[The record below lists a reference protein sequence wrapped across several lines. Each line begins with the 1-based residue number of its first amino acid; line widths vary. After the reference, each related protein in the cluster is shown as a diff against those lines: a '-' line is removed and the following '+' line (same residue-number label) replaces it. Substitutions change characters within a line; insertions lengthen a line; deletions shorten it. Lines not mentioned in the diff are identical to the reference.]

1 MTREDPGSDSMGTET
16 VRTWTFSG
24 LLLSLFTV
32 CDVHGEWTTP
42 STSCFQTLSLSH
54 SLSLS
59 VSPCLRVPTSPS
71 TDQQCVLGVVG
82 RPVSLPCVH
91 LPLVSQFNVSVE
103 WRTVR
108 DQQVVLRSEWT
119 HEGHVHGWSVL
130 AGASLPTDTVR
141 TGNVSLLL
149 SSVPPTEGSVYY
161 SLFVTSEDDRH
172 AVCTVCLTAAASF
185 SQPLLQREEVE
196 HGGATAFR
204 CLTNG
209 GFPEPLIHWRIN
221 QSQEPPEG
229 SVWTQTTP
237 LPNSPLY
244 NVSSHMTLN
253 LSTHTSV
260 SCTVHNPSSN
270 QSWTS
275 TIEGVTSGPGV
286 GRASEAMWMFS
297 TVLCVVVGVMVVVG
311 VVYQIHLDRVSK
323 RKKKEFH
330 RYMSTRKQR
339 CRLDEECEKTEM
351 KPEPDETNL

>member
-1 MTREDPGSDSMGTET
+1 MGTET
-16 VRTWTFSG
+16 VRTWTCSG

-32 CDVHGEWTTP
+32 CDVHGKWTTP

-172 AVCTVCLTAAASF
+172 AVCTVCLTAAGQSCCPF
-185 SQPLLQREEVE
+185 VLL
-196 HGGATAFR
+196 TFD
-204 CLTNG
+204 
-209 GFPEPLIHWRIN
+209 
-221 QSQEPPEG
+221 
-229 SVWTQTTP
+229 
-237 LPNSPLY
+237 
-244 NVSSHMTLN
+244 
-253 LSTHTSV
+253 LS
-260 SCTVHNPSSN
+260 
-270 QSWTS
+270 
-275 TIEGVTSGPGV
+275 
-286 GRASEAMWMFS
+286 
-297 TVLCVVVGVMVVVG
+297 
-311 VVYQIHLDRVSK
+311 K
-323 RKKKEFH
+323 
-330 RYMSTRKQR
+330 
-339 CRLDEECEKTEM
+339 
-351 KPEPDETNL
+351 